1 MDWLTLRRVV
11 TRADRRSEATARAVV
26 DAAAALLAEGG
37 PHAVTLA
44 AVAERADVAVQT
56 IYNRVGG
63 RDAVL
68 MAVAERALT
77 ANRSYLDAAHASTGT
92 VAERLR
98 RVAEAYVTF
107 AIERPHEF
115 RLLAFPPPD
124 APARREVVALVR
136 EQNGRLARL
145 IREGVEDGTVAP
157 GLDPEV
163 AAIALW
169 RMWDGVVSLAFRPDD
184 LRVAPDDLFALLL
197 TVGAV
202 MERGLLARENEG

>member
-1 MDWLTLRRVV
+1 MDWLTLRRMG

-77 ANRSYLDAAHASTGT
+77 AHRAYLDTAYASTGT

-115 RLLAFPPPD
+115 RLLAFPPQD
-124 APARREVVALVR
+124 APARQEVVALVR
-136 EQNGRLARL
+136 EQNSRLAGL
-145 IREGVEDGTVAP
+145 VREGLDDGTVTPA
-157 GLDPEV
+157 LDPEV

-184 LRVAPDDLFALLL
+184 LRVAPGDLVSLLL

-202 MERGLLARENEG
+202 MERGLLARGGEG

>member
-1 MDWLTLRRVV
+1 MDGPTLGRME
-11 TRADRRSEATARAVV
+11 TRTRRRSRATARAVV
-26 DAAAALLAEGG
+26 DAAADLLAEGG
-37 PHAVTLA
+37 PPAVTLA

-56 IYNRVGG
+56 VYNRVGG

-68 MAVAERALT
+68 MAVAERALS
-77 ANRSYLDAAHASTGT
+77 AQRASLDAAYASTGT
-92 VAERLR
+92 VADRLR

-115 RLLAFPPPD
+115 RLIAFPPQD
-124 APARREVVALVR
+124 APARQAVVALVR
-136 EQNGRLARL
+136 EQNSRLARL
-145 IREGVEDGTVAP
+145 LREGVDDGTVAQ

-169 RMWDGVVSLAFRPDD
+169 RLWDGVVSLAFRPDD
-184 LRVAPDDLFALLL
+184 LRVAPGDLLALLL

-202 MERGLLARENEG
+202 MERGLLARGDEG